1 MLLVNTVING
11 STKGSFLLRSAALLW
26 ITNILVFALWYWEFD
41 GGGPHKRHKSGHQAA
56 DFMFPQQ
63 ADGNKTG
70 WVPEFVD
77 YLFVAFT
84 GATALSPA
92 DTLPLS
98 RPAKLLMVTEA
109 MLSLIIIVLLA
120 ARAVNIL
127 GS

>member
-1 MLLVNTVING
+1 M
-11 STKGSFLLRSAALLW
+11 
-26 ITNILVFALWYWEFD
+26 
-41 GGGPHKRHKSGHQAA
+41 SGHQAA

-63 ADGNKTG
+63 ADGNETG

-84 GATALSPA
+84 GATALSPT
-92 DTLPLS
+92 DTFPLT
-98 RPAKLLMVTEA
+98 RPAKLLMMTEA